1 MHITKSK
8 IKTWKESDSSKSVKN
23 DKSASNQVSTKS
35 SECYSCPSK
44 FVWRF
49 ISRLCFRLSSPFSI
63 NFKFQW
69 LMIAVVVQKDHFLE
83 GQRHIIVLL
92 SDLIFS
98 LFFADPLWKKSQG
111 KKRLALICFFG
122 GRRTWPLLCSTKI
135 WPEAL

>member
-1 MHITKSK
+1 
-8 IKTWKESDSSKSVKN
+8 
-23 DKSASNQVSTKS
+23 
-35 SECYSCPSK
+35 
-44 FVWRF
+44 
-49 ISRLCFRLSSPFSI
+49 
-63 NFKFQW
+63 
-69 LMIAVVVQKDHFLE
+69 MIAVVVQKDHFLE

-98 LFFADPLWKKSQG
+98 LFLAAPLWKKSQE